1 MSYSKVHHVK
11 YLIEARAY
19 MLAVL
24 ITKTHVVHIQLT
36 GKGVGT
42 RDAGTGTVR
51 WPLTIPGGP
60 WF

>member
-1 MSYSKVHHVK
+1 
-11 YLIEARAY
+11 